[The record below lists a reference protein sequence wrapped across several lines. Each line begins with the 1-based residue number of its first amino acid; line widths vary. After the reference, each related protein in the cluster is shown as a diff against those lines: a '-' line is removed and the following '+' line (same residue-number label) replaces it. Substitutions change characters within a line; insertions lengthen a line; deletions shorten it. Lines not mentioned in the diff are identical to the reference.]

1 MSGDSKRVIRMTEF
15 EKASVAMKREAIDE
29 FKKKLIGDISM
40 VYEHEYPTAA
50 GELDE
55 FYHDVLNLI
64 RNA

>member
-1 MSGDSKRVIRMTEF
+1 MTEF